1 MKVMVIEI
9 KQSVEEYL
17 NQIRPHLKISEMISK
32 KSGTWKIQLMIAI
45 NFVSSK
51 DNDEE
56 HAMHPKSDN
65 IEIMII
71 DKADEVIEK
80 TF

>member
-51 DNDEE
+51 DDEE

-71 DKADEVIEK
+71 VKADEVIEK